1 MIRDY
6 RDLEV
11 WRLAM
16 DLAEATYRL
25 LRDSPKTEEYR
36 LTSQLLRAAASIP
49 ANIAEGN
56 ARATRKDYA
65 RFIAIARGSLAETE
79 TFLLLARRVP
89 LVQPGA
95 MDPVLAL
102 ADRVGRMLNG
112 LHRSLDRPAPS
123 KAPIPSPQPPVPP
136 IQS

>member
-1 MIRDY
+1 MVRDY

-16 DLAEATYRL
+16 DLAEATYGL
-25 LRDSPKTEEYR
+25 VRDFPKSEEYR

-56 ARATRKDYA
+56 ARASRRDYA

-79 TFLLLARRVP
+79 TFLMLARRVA

-95 MDPVLAL
+95 IDPVLAL
-102 ADRVGRMLNG
+102 ADRIGRMLNG
-112 LHRSLDRPAPS
+112 LHRSLDRPASP
-123 KAPIPSPQPPVPP
+123 KAPAPSPQSRVPDLP
-136 IQS
+136 S

>member
-1 MIRDY
+1 MVRDY

-16 DLAEATYRL
+16 DLAEATYGL
-25 LRDSPKTEEYR
+25 VRDFPKSEEYR

-56 ARATRKDYA
+56 ARASRRDYT

-79 TFLLLARRVP
+79 TFLMLARRVA
-89 LVQPGA
+89 LVQPDA
-95 MDPVLAL
+95 IDPVLAL

-112 LHRSLDRPAPS
+112 LHRSLDQPASP
-123 KAPIPSPQPPVPP
+123 KTPVPSPQSRVPDLR
-136 IQS
+136 S